1 MENIKHI
8 SQDTKISATSNEE
21 IHMKTKSQQ
30 DFIHVLSQIIEKY
43 GADTLKD
50 LERVV

>member
-1 MENIKHI
+1 MENIKQESQNTGI
-8 SQDTKISATSNEE
+8 STPTNEE
-21 IHMKTKSQQ
+21 YLKTKSYQ
-30 DFIHVLSQIIEKY
+30 DFVNVLSQIIEKY